1 MNAPT
6 ALHEAHKGHDVHE
19 AKLLAFFVV
28 FVRFV
33 FIVCSAVG
41 PFSSEPNELWAQNTY
56 LKPN

>member
-6 ALHEAHKGHDVHE
+6 ALHEGRKGHDVHE
-19 AKLLAFFVV
+19 AKLLAFLVV

-41 PFSSEPNELWAQNTY
+41 SFSIDSSELWA
-56 LKPN
+56 